1 MQQIVLSLLA
11 GGDCALVRDPLKM
24 APWFEFTTCYRAR
37 VVNGDRRY
45 TEPTPA
51 GGSEMVTDF
60 LAWRPDRASQPG
72 ERPLQ
77 RTLKTHATVERAPW
91 VGRTATGIP
100 AGARVIAVTR
110 NPKDVA
116 VSMYHH
122 SRDVPVFQ

>member
-11 GGDCALVRDPLKM
+11 GGDWALVRDPLKM
-24 APWFEFTTCYRAR
+24 APWFEHTTCKRAAE
-37 VVNGDRRY
+37 VNGDGRY

-60 LAWRPDRASQPG
+60 LSWRPDRASQPG
-72 ERPLQ
+72 GRPLQ

-91 VGRTATGIP
+91 VGRTARIP
-100 AGARVIAVTR
+100 AGAKVIAVTR

-122 SRDVPVFQ
+122 SRDVSFFQ